1 MHSLSLNISF
11 FCLMIAIMRLSVEL
25 RSTKEIQAT
34 AKPSNVVSCLPGRIG
49 ENCSIPCRYPSYGSK
64 CQKECIC
71 GESQCSPVTG
81 CMESS
86 VTLFTIPVS
95 SRVIV
100 TSPFR
105 TSKSCPIGYMGN
117 DCKQQCRFPNYGKE
131 CQSFCKCT
139 SDFCDHID
147 GCNIS
152 EIENNSKFECDK
164 PCLFEDHGIYC
175 HLNCTCSQHMWNN
188 LTGCTISNFEDRG
201 LLSTIN
207 FYNLRTAVIIL
218 GVIAIVFSLTYACTY
233 LRTCDG
239 QHDSQSPL
247 VNLVINR
254 DPIYANI
261 IV

>member
-1 MHSLSLNISF
+1 MS
-11 FCLMIAIMRLSVEL
+11 RKEL
-25 RSTKEIQAT
+25 QAT
-34 AKPSNVVSCLPGRIG
+34 AKPTNVVSCLPGRIG

-64 CQKECIC
+64 CQKECNC
-71 GESQCSPVTG
+71 KESHCSSVTG
-81 CMESS
+81 CMG
-86 VTLFTIPVS
+86 
-95 SRVIV
+95 
-100 TSPFR
+100 
-105 TSKSCPIGYMGN
+105 CQIGYMGN
-117 DCKQQCRFPNYGKE
+117 DCNQQCRYPNYGKN
-131 CQSFCKCT
+131 CQFFCQCT

-175 HLNCTCSQHMWNN
+175 HLNCTCSQHLWDN
-188 LTGCTISNFEDRG
+188 LTECRVSNYEDRG
-201 LLSTIN
+201 LLSMIN
-207 FYNLRTAVIIL
+207 FYNLRTTVIIL

-239 QHDSQSPL
+239 QHDSQSHL

-261 IV
+261 NV